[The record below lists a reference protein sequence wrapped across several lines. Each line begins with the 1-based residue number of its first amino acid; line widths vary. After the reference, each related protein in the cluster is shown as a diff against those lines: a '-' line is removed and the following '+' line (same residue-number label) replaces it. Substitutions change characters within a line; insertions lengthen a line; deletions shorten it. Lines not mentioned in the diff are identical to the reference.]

1 MKSEKK
7 RTANEF
13 GGLLVS
19 SVLTALSN
27 ATDGVLPRNELYA
40 EIEQMCDFTEEEKAP
55 FKNGYPRWR
64 NVCGFYSIELQKAGY
79 IVKQKGNWYITDAGR
94 EAATLEPIA
103 LIKKTHAEFAKWK
116 KANKNG
122 EATLTENTAEE
133 IADDTNSVLALDDIR
148 EQASDGI
155 NEYLHERTP
164 WEFQDMVA
172 ALLRTI
178 GYYTPFIAP
187 KGRDGGID
195 IIAYSDP
202 MGATKPILKV
212 QVKHYADDNVVSVD
226 VVRNIIA
233 VANPD
238 IPVVVTSS
246 RFTESAKIEAR
257 LHNVRLID
265 GSEFVDLWVENYA
278 KMSEND
284 KALMPIE
291 PIFFIKRG

>member
-1 MKSEKK
+1 MKMGKSRTLAAKTLHYALVALNEAENGCLNGKKELFPQIEKMCEFDDWDK
-7 RTANEF
+7 EVYAN
-13 GGLLVS
+13 GSIRWQVN
-19 SVLTALSN
+19 LS
-27 ATDGVLPRNELYA
+27 
-40 EIEQMCDFTEEEKAP
+40 
-55 FKNGYPRWR
+55 
-64 NVCGFYSIELQKAGY
+64 FYSIDAQKAGY
-79 IVKQKGNWYITDAGR
+79 IIRKSGDWYITDDGR
-94 EAATLEPIA
+94 EAVNLEPNA
-103 LIKKTHAEFAKWK
+103 LFEKTHLAYRKWK
-116 KANKNG
+116 K
-122 EATLTENTAEE
+122 ENTSIAEIEDLPDEDINDNHSEEFLLEE
-133 IADDTNSVLALDDIR
+133 IKSK
-148 EQASDGI
+148 ASDGI

-164 WEFQDMVA
+164 WEFQDMVG

-212 QVKHYADDNVVSVD
+212 QVKHYAEENVVSVD

-238 IPVVVTSS
+238 VPVVVTSS

-265 GSEFVDLWVENYA
+265 GSEFVDLWIENYP